1 MNEGINEAANRP
13 DEPSPNRTV
22 RLESTQQPLAPHAAP
37 TPHAAPAE
45 QRQIEDLVQALSN
58 PKHRAHRTAVDEL
71 VALGPAAVPALNA
84 ALSPDRPWLMAYRSA
99 EALAQIGDGRATG
112 ALTNTVLRHPNSN
125 VRWSAVQALS
135 EIGDARSINA
145 LRRVARNDRGKT
157 SWGEAV
163 ADTAQ
168 QALDRLQSRSIVL
181 RFWEPLKT
189 IVTAAAMFAALAF
202 AYNQI
207 QDLRREIRT
216 PARPVAVLTPEEQTA
231 TAQAAEVAAA
241 SPTATPAPPTAT
253 PAPASPAANGV
264 TGRVTVD
271 SNFRNEPAI
280 RPETLA
286 GVVAN
291 GTDVQVLGR
300 SGDWYRVRLQDN
312 REGWITAIQVNVP
325 NPNDVPQIQATA
337 TSN

>member
-1 MNEGINEAANRP
+1 MNERINEAANRP

-22 RLESTQQPLAPHAAP
+22 QLDGTQQPLAPHAAP
-37 TPHAAPAE
+37 VPHAAPAD

-71 VALGPAAVPALNA
+71 VALGPAAVPALNM
-84 ALSPDRPWLMAYRSA
+84 ALSPERPWLMAYRSA
-99 EALAQIGDGRATG
+99 EALSQIGDGRATG

-135 EIGDARSINA
+135 EIGDSRSIMA

-163 ADTAQ
+163 SDTAQ
-168 QALDRLQSRSIVL
+168 QALDRLQSRSIFL

-189 IVTAAAMFAALAF
+189 ILTAAAMVLALAF

-216 PARPVAVLTPEEQTA
+216 PARPVAVLTDAELTA
-231 TAQAAEVAAA
+231 TAEANAQAAA
-241 SPTATPAPPTAT
+241 SPSASPTPAPPTAT
-253 PAPASPAANGV
+253 PAPPSANGV

-286 GVVAN
+286 GVVTT

>member
-13 DEPSPNRTV
+13 DEPSSNRTV

-37 TPHAAPAE
+37 TPQAAPAD

-84 ALSPDRPWLMAYRSA
+84 ALGPDRPWLMAYRSA

-135 EIGDARSINA
+135 EIGDSRSIMA

-163 ADTAQ
+163 SDTAQ
-168 QALDRLQSRSIVL
+168 QALDRLQSRSIFL
-181 RFWEPLKT
+181 RFWDPLKT
-189 IVTAAAMFAALAF
+189 ILTAAAMFAALAF
-202 AYNQI
+202 AANEI
-207 QDLRREIRT
+207 QDSTLR
-216 PARPVAVLTPEEQTA
+216 
-231 TAQAAEVAAA
+231 
-241 SPTATPAPPTAT
+241 
-253 PAPASPAANGV
+253 
-264 TGRVTVD
+264 
-271 SNFRNEPAI
+271 
-280 RPETLA
+280 
-286 GVVAN
+286 
-291 GTDVQVLGR
+291 
-300 SGDWYRVRLQDN
+300 
-312 REGWITAIQVNVP
+312 
-325 NPNDVPQIQATA
+325 
-337 TSN
+337 

>member
-1 MNEGINEAANRP
+1 M
-13 DEPSPNRTV
+13 
-22 RLESTQQPLAPHAAP
+22 
-37 TPHAAPAE
+37 
-45 QRQIEDLVQALSN
+45 
-58 PKHRAHRTAVDEL
+58 
-71 VALGPAAVPALNA
+71 ALGPAAVPALSS

-135 EIGDARSINA
+135 EIGDSRSIMA

-163 ADTAQ
+163 SDTAQ
-168 QALDRLQSRSIVL
+168 QALDRLQSRSIFL
-181 RFWEPLKT
+181 RFWDPLKT
-189 IVTAAAMFAALAF
+189 IFFAALMVGALAW

-231 TAQAAEVAAA
+231 TAQAQAQAEAAPA

-253 PAPASPAANGV
+253 PAPPSANGV

-286 GVVAN
+286 GVVTT
-291 GTDVQVLGR
+291 GTEVQVLGR
-300 SGDWYRVRLQDN
+300 SGDWFRVRLPAPDN